1 MKNEGL
7 GLGHRWA
14 RRFCVGLLLFSL
26 SSFFLFSCSRDTVCD
41 TPFGEGAT
49 IDIGMPDFVALQN
62 VGGTMTVNRGYKG
75 IIVRCDAVG
84 SYVAFEMACPLDH
97 VRMVP
102 DDRDYA
108 VKLTC
113 PTCQSSFDIIYG
125 NPLTGSATPCPLYQ
139 YNTVLDGRYLSIW

>member
-1 MKNEGL
+1 MKRL
-7 GLGHRWA
+7 PLIA
-14 RRFCVGLLLFSL
+14 LLLL
-26 SSFFLFSCSRDTVCD
+26 AACHTDRCD
-41 TPFGEGAT
+41 TPFGQGGT
-49 IDIGMPDFVALQN
+49 IDLASADYSILAT
-62 VGGTMTVNRGYKG
+62 VGGTADVTRGYKG